1 MGELIYSFASIAS
14 RFHNGVTAIHG
25 MRRLAE
31 VMHGHGVP
39 VTWLVSPDSAR
50 AAASDITLWHE
61 QFGDDVAVAPPELSL
76 EAADIAPDYPTRRDR
91 LARYRAEIQAALPW
105 AQCAVASGHT
115 DPDIAR
121 MCGELGFEGLW
132 GFCWEQ
138 IVVDNITDRGCPWG
152 CYYIHPE
159 DRLRPAP
166 GRGPIAFEWT
176 ARDLLKSFHSGN
188 PCLYSTDPNDV
199 ARGSLCAWEDIDY
212 WKAMA
217 DNYIRNTRYN
227 EHVFLVQQQESHET
241 EIADGWRCYT
251 DEDIRESLIMM
262 DAFVRHIKPHATMTT
277 LAQAAHLYRERYDRT
292 PPSYM
297 LWDDI
302 PTSPPNPDYVWNMC
316 TGPWPRTF
324 LYYDQGAQ
332 MVFIQGQV
340 APVCIRNYAR
350 PWAEGEYY
358 AEPRIPRPML
368 VRDTRFKWRR
378 EIEISVTSP
387 TAMPYGM
394 ALWNDYSLYQ
404 LGNAPGLVEGKILP
418 RELLFLRYD
427 LEAGENR
434 FFVEL
439 TGK

>member
-1 MGELIYSFASIAS
+1 
-14 RFHNGVTAIHG
+14 
-25 MRRLAE
+25 
-31 VMHGHGVP
+31 
-39 VTWLVSPDSAR
+39 
-50 AAASDITLWHE
+50 
-61 QFGDDVAVAPPELSL
+61 
-76 EAADIAPDYPTRRDR
+76 
-91 LARYRAEIQAALPW
+91 
-105 AQCAVASGHT
+105 
-115 DPDIAR
+115 
-121 MCGELGFEGLW
+121 
-132 GFCWEQ
+132 
-138 IVVDNITDRGCPWG
+138 
-152 CYYIHPE
+152 
-159 DRLRPAP
+159 
-166 GRGPIAFEWT
+166 
-176 ARDLLKSFHSGN
+176 
-188 PCLYSTDPNDV
+188 
-199 ARGSLCAWEDIDY
+199 
-212 WKAMA
+212 
-217 DNYIRNTRYN
+217 
-227 EHVFLVQQQESHET
+227 
-241 EIADGWRCYT
+241 
-251 DEDIRESLIMM
+251 
-262 DAFVRHIKPHATMTT
+262 
-277 LAQAAHLYRERYDRT
+277 
-292 PPSYM
+292 M